1 MKAMFQKLN
10 QKMKSVE
17 EEQAGTAKSSMEK
30 KTKIDDKAGKK
41 WKGHSSNHINRS
53 TLSFNNAQQTL
64 EPISCLKN

>member
-41 WKGHSSNHINRS
+41 
-53 TLSFNNAQQTL
+53 
-64 EPISCLKN
+64 